1 MYELTLNNGD
11 TLTTS
16 GAGTYDG
23 YLWIYGLSVN
33 ITEAAGIF
41 GDASRTEKITVHYQE
56 SIPDS
61 VFEGYTILHA
71 VMMDEGSTKVC
82 LKKA

>member
-1 MYELTLNNGD
+1 MYDLILNDESTLK
-11 TLTTS
+11 TS
-16 GAGTYDG
+16 GAGAHDG

-33 ITEAAGIF
+33 IGDAAGIF
-41 GDASRTEKITVHYQE
+41 GDAAKTEKIVIHYQE
-56 SIPDS
+56 SLPNS

-71 VMMDEGSTKVC
+71 VMMDEGTTKVC